1 MTRVLT
7 KKDKEEILSKYKQGV
22 KIHTIK
28 KEYDTTWFTVSKIIE
43 AAGLELPKSNSWTK
57 KELEQLKDLSEEY
70 HYKDIAL
77 MLNRPE
83 QGIYLKAR
91 RSNITLIMNRRKWT
105 PEEEEYLEASWGSLS
120 IGEIASNLKRT
131 DFSIKVKAVR
141 MGLGPMLESSDKLS
155 ISEVSEILNVTRDR
169 IMNTW
174 VKKGLIVDKETLGRE
189 KAYYLVSYNNLIS
202 VLQNNPY
209 EWDSRTVE
217 KGLLGPETVWIE
229 IKRRWDEE
237 NNPLFYRRWTD
248 EELLIAIK
256 MIEENY
262 SYKEIAKE
270 INRSDKAVA
279 YMLRSLG
286 YNLKKWNKTE
296 TAFLIENYKELT
308 YKQIA
313 EILNK
318 SLDSVEYN
326 ATKNKLKKKNK

>member
-1 MTRVLT
+1 MTRVLI

-57 KELEQLKDLSEEY
+57 KELEQLKELSEEY

-105 PEEEEYLEASWGSLS
+105 PEEEEYLEASWGNLS
-120 IGEIASNLKRT
+120 IGEIASSLRRT

-202 VLQNNPY
+202 FLQNNPY
-209 EWDSRTVE
+209 EWDSRNVE
-217 KGLLGPETVWIE
+217 KGLLGPETVWLE

-237 NNPLFYRRWTD
+237 TNPLFYRRWTD

-256 MIEENY
+256 MLEENY